1 VLIRPWI
8 DNRPLP
14 ARARKIEPVT
24 RPWDGRAIARI
35 VLANEADLDQAIT
48 GATRAFEVMRELPAH
63 RRRTIVLNTA
73 SLLRRERAS
82 LGRLMAQD
90 AGKPIGLA
98 LGEIDRAVTTFTTAA
113 EELLSFGGEFHPA
126 DVDPRGEGF
135 VALSARVPLG
145 PIAAISPFN
154 FPLNLV
160 AHKVAP
166 AIAVGSAVVLKA
178 PPQAPLASFRLA
190 ALLAEAGLPPGA
202 LQVLHMPVPVAE
214 RLATDPAFALLS
226 FTGSDRV
233 GWHLKSISGRKRVL
247 LELGGNA
254 AAIVHEDAEDLP
266 ALAARIAFAA
276 FAYAGQVCIKVQR
289 LLVHEPIARRFSAL
303 VVAATRA
310 LKTGNPLNP
319 ATVVGPLIDSAAMDR
334 VQEWIAEAVEA
345 GARPLLRGRRR
356 GQVLAPT
363 ILDRVSPRMKVV
375 SREVFGPVLTV
386 QTYRTWDQALRIAN
400 DSIYGLQ
407 AGVFTR
413 DARRV
418 HRAFR
423 RLEVGGVVVNDAPIL
438 RLDHLPY
445 GGVKASGFGRE
456 GLREA
461 MREMSDGRLLLW
473 KP

>member
-1 VLIRPWI
+1 MLVHPWI
-8 DNRPLP
+8 DNRPHK
-14 ARARKIEPVT
+14 ARGRPIEPVT

-35 VLANEADLDQAIT
+35 VQANEADLDQAIA
-48 GATRAFEVMRELPAH
+48 GAIRAFDLMRQLPAH
-63 RRRTIVLNTA
+63 RRRSVLLNTA
-73 SLLRRERAS
+73 ALLRRERGP

-90 AGKPIGLA
+90 AGKPVTLA

-113 EELLSFGGEFHPA
+113 EELRGFGGELHPA
-126 DVDPRGEGF
+126 DVDSRGEGF

-145 PIAAISPFN
+145 PVSAISPFN

-166 AIAVGSAVVLKA
+166 AIAVGSSVVLKA
-178 PPQAPLASFRLA
+178 PPQAPLAAFRLA

-202 LQVLHMPVPVAE
+202 LQVLHLPVPIAE

-233 GWHLKSISGRKRVL
+233 GWHLKEVSGRKRVL

-266 ALAARIAFAA
+266 ALAARVAFAA

-289 LLVHEPIARRFSAL
+289 LLVHEPIAARFTRHL
-303 VVAATRA
+303 VAATRA
-310 LKTGNPLNP
+310 LKTGNPLDP
-319 ATVVGPLIDSAAMDR
+319 ATVVGPLIDQAAVER
-334 VQEWIAEAVEA
+334 IQEWVAEAVEA

-363 ILDRVSPRMKVV
+363 ILDRVTPKMKVV

-386 QTYRTWDQALRIAN
+386 QTYRTWDQALRMAN

-418 HRAFR
+418 NRAFR
-423 RLEVGGVVVNDAPIL
+423 QLEVGGVVVNDAPIL

-461 MREMSDGRLLLW
+461 MREMTDNRLLLW